1 MPPTSKSRSSVA
13 AELVLALSKPKG
25 KVTKGD
31 EAQKPSEKS
40 GKIGAELTSNGKNPE
55 KVSSSLGNNDWIS
68 FLKTKQGNDNLS
80 PSIKESSSPASKTP
94 TRKLKRNVKTSS
106 PKVAEKIKSEPIF
119 EANKEST
126 QKEKERDK
134 DMVLKSLMEQVSS
147 LETTLGGKIQ
157 NLEAS
162 LKFEKSKSKQLE
174 TTLEKEIKLQ
184 QEASSKLKFQRK
196 DSDHMEKELQYKID
210 ELTRC
215 LDEEKRKGI
224 KIASDFAKHKVDTQE
239 EIKLKDEELIE
250 ILTENEELRSKMNSM
265 ITWKEDLT
273 RKVSDSIHYCR
284 VNHTDK
290 LQTVIDENLK
300 LRSVMKA
307 AKDNFEEL
315 TNDMTKTVNST
326 AVENAKLKTQI
337 CFLEEDLTAY
347 KQKQEVENIASNSSR
362 RTKFHTDNS
371 MVDDRSEDEN
381 ITSLQENSKH
391 ASRKRKRASENVPD
405 ISKKLSLDEQAK
417 VPDDEIECWSEN
429 NQLVDV
435 ELMKKTK
442 ENLRDAILSQLSG
455 QDELAADTQVQS
467 LDESLLQSPE
477 FVPKVFQEDANGDSS
492 SDSVTLDED
501 LQDDDRK
508 EEAPFSAKSP
518 LPWIFDGL
526 PNKKAKIESTNSPS
540 DNFFR
545 LINECEDKQEEVQD
559 EYDEVNLD
567 LLYGDLE
574 VNEESTDNVKQQI
587 ELKSDNKGVVECE
600 LDESFGSIDSNELVI
615 DLDKSCDSFGTEESS
630 EVLVSSDTTIK
641 EMVVEIVNAI

>member
-40 GKIGAELTSNGKNPE
+40 GKIEAELTSNGKNPE

-94 TRKLKRNVKTSS
+94 TRKLKRNVKSSS

-347 KQKQEVENIASNSSR
+347 KQKKEVENIASNSSR
-362 RTKFHTDNS
+362 RKEFHTDNS
-371 MVDDRSEDEN
+371 MINDRSEDEN
-381 ITSLQENSKH
+381 ITSLQENS
-391 ASRKRKRASENVPD
+391 SRKRKRASENVPD
-405 ISKKLSLDEQAK
+405 ISKKLSLDDQAK
-417 VPDDEIECWSEN
+417 VPDDEVECLSEN
-429 NQLVDV
+429 NEVVDV

-477 FVPKVFQEDANGDSS
+477 FVPKDFQEDANGDSS

-508 EEAPFSAKSP
+508 ELARTSTKSP
-518 LPWIFDGL
+518 LPWIFNEL
-526 PNKKAKIESTNSPS
+526 PNKKAKMESSNSPS

-587 ELKSDNKGVVECE
+587 ELKSDNKGVVECV